1 MSKEQA
7 AASIELGTLI
17 GAACAEYETAIPEIV
32 VDPREVP
39 LAMERRVKKLQF
51 SNLAREREVA
61 ALMLTSLPQITELI
75 ERRQYDELDR
85 AVAELE
91 SRIMRL
97 TIPERV
103 LSVQE
108 QANKAREIFR
118 ARSWTDEEVDGLGRW
133 FNRSA
138 QISEIGVSSVK
149 VGDDLVTRAEIR
161 SKLLCTKARLFE
173 MEGREKEA
181 IELEASN
188 RERKQRGEAPYHR
201 QWS

>member
-17 GAACAEYETAIPEIV
+17 GAACAEYETEIPEIV

-39 LAMERRVKKLQF
+39 LAMERRVAKLRF
-51 SNLAREREVA
+51 PNLARESEAA
-61 ALMLTSLPQITELI
+61 ALLRSSKPQFKELI
-75 ERRQYDELDR
+75 KRRQYDELDR
-85 AVAELE
+85 AVAEVE

-108 QANKAREIFR
+108 QANKAHAIFR
-118 ARSWTDEEVDGLGRW
+118 ARSWTDEEIDGLGRW

-149 VGDDLVTRAEIR
+149 VGDDVVTRAEIR
-161 SKLLCTKARLFE
+161 TKLLCTKARLFE
-173 MEGREKEA
+173 MERQEKEA

-188 RERKQRGEAPYHR
+188 RERKQRGEGLYHR
-201 QWS
+201 QW